1 MSQSV
6 LSLRR
11 AAQRRL
17 EVHGGVQS
25 GRGAPL
31 TGADRKGN
39 TRRPPPQIE
48 TARTN
53 LYAQQSSLTTGKS
66 YVPASTEELK
76 TFLGINILMGIKP
89 LPSYRDYWSSGADL
103 HDSYYLPKKPI
114 KRGYKVWVLADKS
127 DYAWKLDIYTGKK
140 DNAVEKKLGE
150 RFVKHLTENIK
161 VSSTMSAM
169 NKVRDTGAVDLG
181 ALLDAGQGAMVTLLP
196 GETQLVAHR
205 AVLAARSPVFAAVFR
220 HDTLEASSGQVTIA
234 DVEGLTLRQL
244 LAAGLPAAVAFLET
258 RKNKRL
264 LQAAEEGALQEMQ
277 VLLAAG
283 ADAGAK
289 DTVCISGLHRA
300 ARERPIEPVRCL
312 VDARAV
318 VDSRTNLQNTPLHLA
333 AWKEQAAVVRL
344 LAALSADPNARN
356 QWGMTPL
363 HRAALDGHVEATAAL
378 LAVGASPE
386 ARDDIGATP
395 RHLARKENH
404 QDIVELLT

>member
-1 MSQSV
+1 MIKFK
-6 LSLRR
+6 
-11 AAQRRL
+11 
-17 EVHGGVQS
+17 
-25 GRGAPL
+25 GR
-31 TGADRKGN
+31 
-39 TRRPPPQIE
+39 
-48 TARTN
+48 
-53 LYAQQSSLTTGKS
+53 SS
-66 YVPASTEELK
+66 
-76 TFLGINILMGIKP
+76 IKQ
-89 LPSYRDYWSSGADL
+89 
-103 HDSYYLPKKPI
+103 YLPKKPI

-161 VSSTMSAM
+161 
-169 NKVRDTGAVDLG
+169 
-181 ALLDAGQGAMVTLLP
+181 
-196 GETQLVAHR
+196 
-205 AVLAARSPVFAAVFR
+205 
-220 HDTLEASSGQVTIA
+220 
-234 DVEGLTLRQL
+234 
-244 LAAGLPAAVAFLET
+244 VAFLET

-300 ARERPIEPVRCL
+300 ARERPIEPVKCL